1 LRENWQRNIREF
13 EAALRVRKLLTR
25 DTARRIALDVSK
37 LPVQAALLSHLSCV
51 MIYLCLVRSFKCAHV
66 CLLRFALL
74 RAG

>member
-1 LRENWQRNIREF
+1 
-13 EAALRVRKLLTR
+13 LLTR

-37 LPVQAALLSHLSCV
+37 LPVQVALLSHLV